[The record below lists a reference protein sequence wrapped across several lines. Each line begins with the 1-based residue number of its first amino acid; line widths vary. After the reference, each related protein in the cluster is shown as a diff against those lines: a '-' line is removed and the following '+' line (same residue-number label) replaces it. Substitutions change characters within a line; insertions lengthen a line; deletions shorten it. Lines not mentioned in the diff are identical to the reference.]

1 MNLARRLEEPDDA
14 GVTLG
19 GRAFVV
25 DLSGALWCG
34 RTATLVVSDLHL
46 EKGSAA
52 ARRGMLMPP
61 YDTAQTLDALA
72 RAIARFRPRRVVS
85 LGDSFHDDGALGRIA
100 GRDMAVLAG
109 LQRGRDW
116 LWISGNHDEGLS
128 GVLPGDHADAL
139 VEDGMRFVHIPRA
152 GQSGAEIA
160 GHLHPCV
167 RVRTRAGSLRRR
179 AFVFDSERLIMPAF
193 GAYAGGL
200 NARDPAILSLFA
212 KGFSVLAL
220 GRERV
225 FAIPPGQCRPD

>member
-1 MNLARRLEEPDDA
+1 MNLARRQQERDDA
-14 GVTLG
+14 VITLG
-19 GRAFVV
+19 GGAFVA
-25 DLSGALWCG
+25 DPSGALWCA
-34 RTATLVVSDLHL
+34 RTSTLVVSDLHL

-52 ARRGMLMPP
+52 ARRGTLMPP
-61 YDTAQTLDALA
+61 YDTAHTLDALGG
-72 RAIARFRPRRVVS
+72 AIARFRPRRVIS

-100 GRDMAVLAG
+100 ARDMTMLAE

-128 GVLPGDHADAL
+128 GVLPGDHADAF

-152 GQSGAEIA
+152 GQGGAEIA
-160 GHLHPCV
+160 GHLHPCA
-167 RVRTRAGSLRRR
+167 RIQTRAGSLRRR
-179 AFVFDSERLIMPAF
+179 AFVFDGERLVMPAF

-212 KGFSVLAL
+212 RSFSVLAL

>member
-1 MNLARRLEEPDDA
+1 MNLARRLEEQDDA
-14 GVTLG
+14 IVTLG
-19 GRAFVV
+19 GRAFVA
-25 DLSGALWCG
+25 DPSGALWCEQ
-34 RTATLVVSDLHL
+34 TSTLVVSDLHL

-52 ARRGMLMPP
+52 ARRGTLMPP

-72 RAIARFRPRRVVS
+72 KTIARFDPRRVVS

-100 GRDMAVLAG
+100 ERDMTMLAG

-139 VEDGMRFVHIPRA
+139 VEDGLRFVHIPRA
-152 GQSGAEIA
+152 GQGGAEIA

-167 RVRTRAGSLRRR
+167 KIQTRVGNLRRR
-179 AFVFDSERLIMPAF
+179 AFVFDGARLIMPAF

-200 NARDPAILSLFA
+200 NARDSAILSLFA
-212 KGFSVLAL
+212 RGFSVLAL